1 MKTIGLLGGMSWES
15 TAEYYRILNEAV
27 RDRLGPLHSA
37 KIALYSVDFSEIEAL
52 QHQGRWSEA
61 GTILIEAARSVERA
75 GADLLLICTNTMHKL
90 AGEIQDAI
98 RIPVLH
104 IADATADAIRGQG
117 IRTVGLLATR
127 FTMEEAFYKGRL
139 VDRHGL
145 SVLVPED
152 AERDLVHRV
161 IYEELC
167 AGRIEASSKAQYLR
181 IIDGLIERGAQG
193 IILGCTEI
201 GLLVRPDDLRVPA
214 FDTTAIHCLMAV
226 NQSLKIST

>member
-37 KIALYSVDFSEIEAL
+37 KIALYSVDFSEIETL

-61 GTILIEAARSVERA
+61 GAILAEAARAVEHA

-90 AGEIQDAI
+90 AEEIQAAI

-104 IADATADAIRGQG
+104 IADATADTIRGQG
-117 IRTVGLLATR
+117 IGTVGLLATR

-139 VDRHGL
+139 TGRHGL
-145 SVLVPED
+145 DVLVPED
-152 AERDLVHRV
+152 LERDLVHRV

-167 AGRIEASSKAQYLR
+167 AGRIEPSSKAQYLR
-181 IIDGLIERGAQG
+181 IIDGLIERGAEG
-193 IILGCTEI
+193 IVLGCTEI
-201 GLLVRPDDLRVPA
+201 GLLVSQSDLRVPA
-214 FDTTAIHCLMAV
+214 FDTTAIHCLAAV
-226 NQSLKIST
+226 EQALDSAG